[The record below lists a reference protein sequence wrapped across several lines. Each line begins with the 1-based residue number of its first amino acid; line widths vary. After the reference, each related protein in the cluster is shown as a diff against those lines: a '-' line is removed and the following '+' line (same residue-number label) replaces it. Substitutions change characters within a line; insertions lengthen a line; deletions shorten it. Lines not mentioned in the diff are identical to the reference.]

1 MSVKEKKTSKG
12 TSFAIIKFS
21 DLSKMFE
28 LFLFSE
34 ILEKNR
40 KNLTTGKSF
49 LLTVIKDKE
58 NQENRFRRISVRDI
72 KNLDEIINQ
81 NYSDVHIELK
91 NADSLKKLYE
101 NIRKEGASK
110 IKITINNGDKNYLFE
125 LKEKRK
131 FDYEMLKTLNKEDYI
146 KKISV

>member
-1 MSVKEKKTSKG
+1 MESKL
-12 TSFAIIKFS
+12 I
-21 DLSKMFE
+21 
-28 LFLFSE
+28 
-34 ILEKNR
+34 
-40 KNLTTGKSF
+40 
-49 LLTVIKDKE
+49 
-58 NQENRFRRISVRDI
+58 DI
-72 KNLDEIINQ
+72 PNNKLDEIINQ

>member
-1 MSVKEKKTSKG
+1 MT
-12 TSFAIIKFS
+12 
-21 DLSKMFE
+21 
-28 LFLFSE
+28 
-34 ILEKNR
+34 
-40 KNLTTGKSF
+40 NLC
-49 LLTVIKDKE
+49 
-58 NQENRFRRISVRDI
+58 I